1 MRASGRLVRM
11 TTFNDFQREAG
22 EMCLTDDLIDWRGF
36 TFCSVSYSILVRVSL
51 GLLATGF

>member
-1 MRASGRLVRM
+1 MRM